1 MRLEQ
6 FKTQVLLLHSE
17 QSTLDSLSSGFNE
30 HYTVHC
36 ATSGSEALNF
46 LGDTPIHVIIS
57 AQDLPGM
64 SGAEALREAKKRS
77 PDTIGILLASPNDDG
92 TQAIVGEKEVF
103 DVVRGAVTPDGL
115 LKMIENATQRMRL
128 MALAESA
135 NDTQAD
141 VDEHGA
147 EHIVMETSENGS
159 SIVSDGTG
167 QFPAMDPQRVSE
179 SANTGARAVDV
190 LVMTKDEEFLA
201 TVRDSARGLHN
212 IIHTNTLAQAD
223 DAVKNKNVGVAV
235 IDAAMVGSNVEKLT
249 LHLRKT
255 KQRLV
260 SIVAG
265 RRDDGEMLMDLIN
278 RGKVY
283 RFLLKPVSPGRA
295 RLAIEASIKHH
306 LEAPDA
312 AFKAVPGAAPPKV
325 AARPAPKAAPAP
337 KPVSKQ
343 TDSASTEAM
352 PSFES
357 SPVQDGLSAAF
368 GDNDSSFTETVTG
381 IVTSVGKS
389 IGGVKDSLSRKK
401 EAAPVNVKKEPRI
414 NPAAIN
420 VTPPAPGPARVSAP
434 AATAA
439 PAPTDTPATI
449 SNFDDDDGGSLFT
462 KPKII
467 GAIAAAL
474 IAVVAIGWW
483 AMSGSDGPAAPGST
497 PIADSNATS
506 GQVDTAQSAAE
517 LLAEARLA
525 RDAGQV
531 FNPTGSNAIE
541 LLLAASQAEPGNTE
555 IREELDAVLE
565 QALGMAEAALLETRV
580 ADASAALQRIELAN
594 PNQSRLPALKTQLA
608 QMQLRTYLDDA
619 RVAINDRRFDDA
631 MAAISSARSL
641 RVADRSGIET
651 VAAELSAA
659 RVQQKVDDVLATA
672 EQRIEE
678 GKLIEPAN
686 DSARYY
692 YDLVL
697 GNDPDNAA
705 ARAGLTAVASAL
717 VLTAKAEIAA
727 GNFDDA
733 GSILMDAKGVD
744 PESVE
749 VAATI
754 DALKTARRSDSGDL
768 NRAEQQRQAAEQRAA
783 DRKAAEQRA
792 AEQKATEQ
800 KAAEQRAAEQKAA
813 EQKAAE
819 QKAAEQNAAE
829 LKAAEARAAQ
839 EQAAQSEQQ
848 QQVAAPTETPAAVPV
863 AAVENAEPKQPA
875 AEQIVPVGSLNR
887 TKYVAPKYP
896 RSAERRGI
904 SGWVD
909 VIFTV
914 NTDGRVEDIGVRDS
928 DPGDTF
934 VSAAEKAI
942 AKWEFEPIVENGSKV
957 SKRAAVRLMFAI
969 E

>member
-17 QSTLDSLSSGFNE
+17 QSTLDSLSSGFNDR
-30 HYTVHC
+30 YTVHC

-77 PDTIGILLASPNDDG
+77 PDTIGILLAGPNADS

-103 DVVRGAVTPDGL
+103 DVVRGKVNPGDL
-115 LKMIENATQRMRL
+115 LQMIDNATQKMRL

-141 VDEHGA
+141 VDEPVS

-167 QFPAMDPQRVSE
+167 QFPAVDPKRVSE

-201 TVRDSARGLHN
+201 TVRESARGLNN

-223 DAVKNKNVGVAV
+223 EAVKNKNVGVAV

-312 AFKAVPGAAPPKV
+312 AFKTVPGAAAPAK
-325 AARPAPKAAPAP
+325 AASRPAPKAAPAP
-337 KPVSKQ
+337 QPAAKKPAA
-343 TDSASTEAM
+343 TYAAAA
-352 PSFES
+352 PSFDE
-357 SPVQDGLSAAF
+357 SPVQDGLTDAF
-368 GDNDSSFTETVTG
+368 GDDDSSFTETMTG

-389 IGGVKDSLSRKK
+389 IGGIKDSLSRKK
-401 EAAPVNVKKEPRI
+401 DAAPVTAKKEPRI
-414 NPAAIN
+414 NPAAIR
-420 VTPPAPGPARVSAP
+420 VTPPAPAPARASRPAPAPASAP
-434 AATAA
+434 APAAA
-439 PAPTDTPATI
+439 PTHTPAPV
-449 SNFDDDDGGSLFT
+449 SNLDLDDGGSSFAT
-462 KPKII
+462 PKII
-467 GAIAAAL
+467 GAIAVVL
-474 IAVVAIGWW
+474 IAVAAVGWW
-483 AMSGSDGPAAPGST
+483 AMSGSGDPASSGNAQLAS
-497 PIADSNATS
+497 DSASGQNAGQGNATR
-506 GQVDTAQSAAE
+506 SAAE
-517 LLAEARLA
+517 LFAEARLA

-531 FNPTGSNAIE
+531 FNPTGGNAIE
-541 LLLAASQAEPGNTE
+541 LLLAATQAEPGNAE
-555 IREELDAVLE
+555 IAAELDAVLD
-565 QALGMAEAALLETRV
+565 QALEMAEAAMLEKRV
-580 ADASAALQRIELAN
+580 ADASAALRRVASAN
-594 PNQSRLPALKTQLA
+594 PDHSRLSFLNAQLA

-619 RVAINDRRFDDA
+619 RVAMRDNRFDDA
-631 MAAISSARSL
+631 MAAISAARGL
-641 RVADRSGIET
+641 NVPDRSAIET

-672 EQRIEE
+672 AQRIEE
-678 GKLIEPAN
+678 GKLIKPAN
-686 DSARYY
+686 DNARYY

-705 ARAGLTAVASAL
+705 ARAGLTAVASKL
-717 VLTAKAEIAA
+717 VLNARAEMDA

-733 GSILMDAKGVD
+733 GTILMDAKRVD
-744 PESVE
+744 PESAE

-754 DALKTARRSDSGDL
+754 DALKAERRSGSDDR
-768 NRAEQQRQAAEQRAA
+768 NRATQQREAAEKRAA
-783 DRKAAEQRA
+783 DRE
-792 AEQKATEQ
+792 
-800 KAAEQRAAEQKAA
+800 AAEQRAAEQKAA
-813 EQKAAE
+813 EQKAA
-819 QKAAEQNAAE
+819 AE
-829 LKAAEARAAQ
+829 RAAQ
-839 EQAAQSEQQ
+839 EQAARDQAAQEQAAAATATKQQ
-848 QQVAAPTETPAAVPV
+848 QAAPIATPVAAAT
-863 AAVENAEPKQPA
+863 AAVENAEAAQPQ

-909 VIFTV
+909 MIFTV
-914 NTDGRVEDIGVRDS
+914 NAEGRVEDISVRDS

-934 VSAAEKAI
+934 VTAAEKAVE
-942 AKWEFEPIVENGSKV
+942 KWEFEPIVENGSPV

>member
-103 DVVRGAVTPDGL
+103 DVVRGKVTPDGL
-115 LKMIENATQRMRL
+115 LKMIDNATQRMRL

-159 SIVSDGTG
+159 AIVSDGTG
-167 QFPAMDPQRVSE
+167 QFPAVDPNKVSE
-179 SANTGARAVDV
+179 SANSGARAVDV

-325 AARPAPKAAPAP
+325 QTRPAPKAEAPRP
-337 KPVSKQ
+337 KPAVSQKAA
-343 TDSASTEAM
+343 SAPSQAA

-357 SPVQDGLSAAF
+357 SPVQDGLADAF
-368 GDNDSSFTETVTG
+368 GDDDSSFTETMTG

-389 IGGVKDSLSRKK
+389 IGGIKDSLGRKK
-401 EAAPVNVKKEPRI
+401 EARPTTVKREPRI
-414 NPAAIN
+414 NPADATIP
-420 VTPPAPGPARVSAP
+420 PPAAVPVSNLD
-434 AATAA
+434 
-439 PAPTDTPATI
+439 DT
-449 SNFDDDDGGSLFT
+449 DGGSSFT

-467 GAIAAAL
+467 GAVAAAL
-474 IAVVAIGWW
+474 IAVVAIGFW
-483 AMSGSDGPAAPGST
+483 AMSGSNEPAAGST
-497 PIADSNATS
+497 STADSNATS
-506 GQVDTAQSAAE
+506 RQPDSTQSAAE

-531 FNPTGSNAIE
+531 FNPAGSNAIE
-541 LLLAASQAEPGNTE
+541 LFLAASQADPGNAA
-555 IREELDAVLE
+555 IAEELSAVLE
-565 QALGMAEAALLETRV
+565 QALGMAETALLETRV
-580 ADASAALQRIELAN
+580 ADASAALRRVEMAN
-594 PNQSRLPALKTQLA
+594 PNQSRLPVLKTQLA
-608 QMQLRTYLDDA
+608 QMQLQTYLDDA
-619 RVAINDRRFDDA
+619 RVALRSGRFDDA

-641 RVADRSGIET
+641 GVADRSAIEA
-651 VAAELSAA
+651 VAAELSTA

-717 VLTAKAEIAA
+717 VLTARAEIAA
-727 GNFDDA
+727 GNFDEA

-744 PESVE
+744 PELVE
-749 VAATI
+749 VGVTI
-754 DALKTARRSDSGDL
+754 DALKAARRGVSDDR
-768 NRAEQQRQAAEQRAA
+768 NRATEQREAAERRAA
-783 DRKAAEQRA
+783 DR
-792 AEQKATEQ
+792 

-819 QKAAEQNAAE
+819 LKAAE
-829 LKAAEARAAQ
+829 LKAAEERAAQ
-839 EQAAQSEQQ
+839 QQAAQSEQQ
-848 QQVAAPTETPAAVPV
+848 QQVAAPTETPAVVPV
-863 AAVENAEPKQPA
+863 AAVENAEPQPPA

-914 NTDGRVEDIGVRDS
+914 NTDGLVEDIGVRDS
-928 DPGDTF
+928 DPGDMF

>member
-30 HYTVHC
+30 QYTVHC
-36 ATSGSEALNF
+36 ATSGSEALSY
-46 LGDTPIHVIIS
+46 LGDIPIHVIIS

-103 DVVRGAVTPDGL
+103 DVVRGKVTPDGL

-135 NDTQAD
+135 NDTEAD
-141 VDEHGA
+141 VDEHA
-147 EHIVMETSENGS
+147 SEHIVMETSENGS

-167 QFPAMDPQRVSE
+167 QFPAVNPKRVSE
-179 SANTGARAVDV
+179 SANSGARAVDV
-190 LVMTKDEEFLA
+190 LVMTKDEEFLS

-223 DAVKNKNVGVAV
+223 EAVRNKNVGVAV

-312 AFKAVPGAAPPKV
+312 AFKAVAGAAAPKV
-325 AARPAPKAAPAP
+325 EARPAPKAQPPQP
-337 KPVSKQ
+337 KPAAQKAAGATLSQAV
-343 TDSASTEAM
+343 

-357 SPVQDGLSAAF
+357 SPVQDGLADAF
-368 GDNDSSFTETVTG
+368 GDDDTSFTDTMTG

-389 IGGVKDSLSRKK
+389 IGGIKDSLARKK
-401 EAAPVNVKKEPRI
+401 EDKPATVKKEPRI
-414 NPAAIN
+414 NPANA
-420 VTPPAPGPARVSAP
+420 TMPPPA
-434 AATAA
+434 AA
-439 PAPTDTPATI
+439 PV
-449 SNFDDDDGGSLFT
+449 SNLDDAYGESSFS
-462 KPKII
+462 KAKII
-467 GAIAAAL
+467 GAVAAAL
-474 IAVVAIGWW
+474 IAVVAVGYW
-483 AMSGSDGPAAPGST
+483 AMSGSDEAATSAGTSM
-497 PIADSNATS
+497 ADSSATS
-506 GQVDTAQSAAE
+506 RQPAGQVNSTQSAAE

-531 FNPTGSNAIE
+531 FNPAGSNAIE
-541 LLLAASQAEPGNTE
+541 LFLAASVAEPGNAE
-555 IREELDAVLE
+555 IRQELSEVLE
-565 QALGMAEAALLETRV
+565 QALGMAETALLETRV
-580 ADASAALQRIELAN
+580 ADASAALQRVALAN
-594 PNQSRLPALKTQLA
+594 PDQPRLPFLQTQLA
-608 QMQLRTYLDDA
+608 QMQLRGYLDDA
-619 RVAINDRRFDDA
+619 RVAISDRRFDDA

-641 RVADRSGIET
+641 GVADRSAIET
-651 VAAELSAA
+651 VASELSAA

-686 DSARYY
+686 DNARYY

-705 ARAGLTAVASAL
+705 ARAGLTVIASKLAL
-717 VLTAKAEIAA
+717 SASAEIAA

-733 GSILMDAKGVD
+733 GSILKDAKSVD
-744 PESVE
+744 PDSVE

-754 DALKTARRSDSGDL
+754 DALKSARRGVSEDR
-768 NRAEQQRQAAEQRAA
+768 NRATEQREAAEKRAA

-792 AEQKATEQ
+792 AE
-800 KAAEQRAAEQKAA
+800 RKAA

-819 QKAAEQNAAE
+819 LKAAEQ
-829 LKAAEARAAQ
+829 KAAAAS
-839 EQAAQSEQQ
+839 AEQQ
-848 QQVAAPTETPAAVPV
+848 QQEAAPAETPAAVPAV
-863 AAVENAEPKQPA
+863 ASATAATANAQPEQPV

-914 NTDGRVEDIGVRDS
+914 NTDGLVEDIGVRDS
-928 DPGDTF
+928 DPGDMF
-934 VSAAEKAI
+934 VSAAEKAV
-942 AKWEFEPIVENGSKV
+942 AKWEFEPIVENGTTV

>member
-17 QSTLDSLSSGFNE
+17 QSTLDSLSSGFNDR
-30 HYTVHC
+30 YTVHC

-77 PDTIGILLASPNDDG
+77 PDTIGILLAGPNADN

-103 DVVRGAVTPDGL
+103 DVVRGKVNPGDL
-115 LKMIENATQRMRL
+115 LQMIDNATQKMRL

-141 VDEHGA
+141 VDEPVS
-147 EHIVMETSENGS
+147 EHIVLETSENGS

-167 QFPAMDPQRVSE
+167 QFPAVDPKRVSE

-201 TVRDSARGLHN
+201 TVRESARGLNN

-223 DAVKNKNVGVAV
+223 DAVKNRNVGVAV

-312 AFKAVPGAAPPKV
+312 AFKTVPGAAAPAK
-325 AARPAPKAAPAP
+325 AASRPAPAAAPAP
-337 KPVSKQ
+337 APQPVVKK
-343 TDSASTEAM
+343 TAATYAAAA
-352 PSFES
+352 PSFGE
-357 SPVQDGLSAAF
+357 SPVQDGLSDAF
-368 GDNDSSFTETVTG
+368 GDDDSSFTETMTG

-389 IGGVKDSLSRKK
+389 IGGIKDSLSRKK
-401 EAAPVNVKKEPRI
+401 DAAPVSAKKEPRI
-414 NPAAIN
+414 NPAAIRA
-420 VTPPAPGPARVSAP
+420 TPPAPAPARASGP
-434 AATAA
+434 A
-439 PAPTDTPATI
+439 PAPAGAPARAAAQI
-449 SNFDDDDGGSLFT
+449 PAPVSNLDLDDGGSSFAT
-462 KPKII
+462 PKII
-467 GAIAAAL
+467 GAIAVVL
-474 IAVVAIGWW
+474 IAVAAVGWW
-483 AMSGSDGPAAPGST
+483 AMSGSNDPASSGNTQVAS
-497 PIADSNATS
+497 DSASGRNAGQGNATR
-506 GQVDTAQSAAE
+506 SAAE
-517 LLAEARLA
+517 LFAEARLA

-531 FNPTGSNAIE
+531 FNPTGGNAIE
-541 LLLAASQAEPGNTE
+541 LLLAATQAEPGNAE
-555 IREELDAVLE
+555 IAAELDAVLD
-565 QALGMAEAALLETRV
+565 QALEMAEAAMLEKRI
-580 ADASAALQRIELAN
+580 ADASAALRRVASAN
-594 PNQSRLPALKTQLA
+594 PDHSRLSFLNAQLA

-619 RVAINDRRFDDA
+619 RVAMRDSRFDDA
-631 MAAISSARSL
+631 MAAISAARGL
-641 RVADRSGIET
+641 NVPDRSAIET

-672 EQRIEE
+672 AQRIEE
-678 GKLIEPAN
+678 GRLIEPAN
-686 DSARYY
+686 DNARYY

-705 ARAGLTAVASAL
+705 ARAGLTAVASKL
-717 VLTAKAEIAA
+717 VLNARAEMDD

-733 GSILMDAKGVD
+733 GTILMDAKRVD

-749 VAATI
+749 VAAAI
-754 DALKTARRSDSGDL
+754 DALKAERRSGSDARD
-768 NRAEQQRQAAEQRAA
+768 NRATQQREAAEKRAA
-783 DRKAAEQRA
+783 DRV
-792 AEQKATEQ
+792 
-800 KAAEQRAAEQKAA
+800 AAEQKAA
-813 EQKAAE
+813 EQKAAKE
-819 QKAAEQNAAE
+819 RAAQQQAAQQQ
-829 LKAAEARAAQ
+829 AARDQAAQ
-839 EQAAQSEQQ
+839 EQAARDQAAQEQAAAAKQQ
-848 QQVAAPTETPAAVPV
+848 QAAPIATPVAAAT
-863 AAVENAEPKQPA
+863 AAVENAEAAQPQ

-909 VIFTV
+909 MIFTV
-914 NTDGRVEDIGVRDS
+914 NAEGRVEDISVRDS

-934 VSAAEKAI
+934 VTAAEKAVE
-942 AKWEFEPIVENGSKV
+942 KWEFEPIVENGSPV
-957 SKRAAVRLMFAI
+957 PKRAAVRLMFAI

>member
-17 QSTLDSLSSGFNE
+17 QSALDSLSSGFNDR
-30 HYTVHC
+30 YTVHC

-77 PDTIGILLASPNDDG
+77 PDTIGILLAGPNDDG

-103 DVVRGAVTPDGL
+103 DVVRGKVSPDDL
-115 LKMIENATQRMRL
+115 LQMIDNATQRMRL

-135 NDTQAD
+135 NDTRAN
-141 VDEHGA
+141 VDEPAA

-190 LVMTKDEEFLA
+190 LVMTKDEEFLS

-212 IIHTNTLAQAD
+212 VIHTNTLAQAD
-223 DAVKNKNVGVAV
+223 AAVKNKNVGVAV

-249 LHLRKT
+249 LHLRKS

-260 SIVAG
+260 AIVAG

-312 AFKAVPGAAPPKV
+312 AFKAVPGAAPAK
-325 AARPAPKAAPAP
+325 AASRAAPKAAAPAP
-337 KPVSKQ
+337 KPAAKKPAAAPVTAAPSLD
-343 TDSASTEAM
+343 DS
-352 PSFES
+352 PI
-357 SPVQDGLSAAF
+357 QDGLSDAF
-368 GDNDSSFTETVTG
+368 GDDDSSFTETMTG

-389 IGGVKDSLSRKK
+389 IGGIKGSLSKK
-401 EAAPVNVKKEPRI
+401 KQDAPIPVKQEPRI
-414 NPAAIN
+414 SPAAGKA
-420 VTPPAPGPARVSAP
+420 VPPRPAPAS
-434 AATAA
+434 
-439 PAPTDTPATI
+439 PAPVSHLDDT
-449 SNFDDDDGGSLFT
+449 DGGSLFT
-462 KPKII
+462 NPKIL
-467 GAIAAAL
+467 GAIAVALLAAV
-474 IAVVAIGWW
+474 AVGWW
-483 AMSGSDGPAAPGST
+483 AMSGSDQPGSSGNNEV
-497 PIADSNATS
+497 ASNQNAAQGNATK
-506 GQVDTAQSAAE
+506 SAAE

-541 LLLAASQAEPGNTE
+541 LLLAASQAEPGNAE
-555 IREELDAVLE
+555 ITAELDAVLE
-565 QALGMAEAALLETRV
+565 QTINMAEAALLEMRV
-580 ADASAALQRIELAN
+580 ADASAALQRVASAN
-594 PNQSRLPALKTQLA
+594 PEQSRLSFLNAQLA
-608 QMQLRTYLDDA
+608 QLQLRTYLDDA
-619 RVAINDRRFDDA
+619 RVAIQDRRFDDA
-631 MAAISSARSL
+631 MGSISAARGL
-641 RVADRSGIET
+641 DVADRNAIEV

-672 EQRIEE
+672 AQRIEE

-686 DSARYY
+686 DNARHY

-705 ARAGLTAVASAL
+705 ARAGLTVVASKL
-717 VLTAKAEIAA
+717 VLSARAEMDA

-733 GSILMDAKGVD
+733 GTILMDAKRVD

-754 DALKTARRSDSGDL
+754 DALKAARRGVSETP
-768 NRAEQQRQAAEQRAA
+768 NRAAQQREAAEKRAA
-783 DRKAAEQRA
+783 DREAAER
-792 AEQKATEQ
+792 
-800 KAAEQRAAEQKAA
+800 RAAEQKAA
-813 EQKAAE
+813 EQKAAAE
-819 QKAAEQNAAE
+819 RAAEEQAARDQ
-829 LKAAEARAAQ
+829 AARDQAAQ
-839 EQAAQSEQQ
+839 EQAAQAEQQ
-848 QQVAAPTETPAAVPV
+848 KSEPDPAATPVAADTT
-863 AAVENAEPKQPA
+863 AVENAQPEQREV
-875 AEQIVPVGSLNR
+875 EQIVPVGSLNR
-887 TKYVAPKYP
+887 TRYVAPKYP

-914 NTDGRVEDIGVRDS
+914 NAEGRVEDIAIRDS

-934 VSAAEKAI
+934 VTAAEKAVE
-942 AKWEFEPIVENGSKV
+942 KWEFEPVVENGAPV